1 MKAYVYK
8 LPPESQKKN
17 FLFNM
22 IGSLTNAIVSLSLM
36 IVVSYITN
44 STVAGV
50 FSIAFSTA
58 QMMYTVCVFE
68 MRNIQ
73 VTDAKREFS
82 FEHISMFRMITIAA
96 MWLFFIVFVIVRGF
110 DKETV
115 LVMIAITFYMTAAA
129 MSDLFQGNLHRNGYL
144 SIAGRSLACQ
154 VALMAIAFSVTLIIT
169 KKLIAAAITMP
180 IVVTAWIFIHDV
192 PYNNNFNKFKPK
204 FEFSIFK
211 KMFLCALPLFLSS
224 FMHQYIF
231 NSPKYAIED
240 ALSKTHQAHY
250 GYLVMPVFAINL
262 LSIFIFRP
270 QLISLSSD
278 WANGKIQSFKKT
290 VVKLY
295 LWVAA
300 VTVAALV
307 GGYLLGIPV
316 LELLYNA
323 ELSSKK
329 SIFMVLLV
337 SGGFSAASTLTLT
350 LFTTMRKQKL
360 CLIAYGVTII
370 FALIMPNIMTVK
382 WGLMGAALSY
392 LCEMALLFI
401 IMFVMFL
408 ISIKKGNESH
418 EENS

>member
-1 MKAYVYK
+1 MYTYK
-8 LPPESQKKN
+8 LPQQSSRKN

-22 IGSLTNAIVSLSLM
+22 IGSLTNAIVSLTLM
-36 IVVSYITN
+36 IVVSYFTDK
-44 STVAGV
+44 STAGV

-58 QMMYTVCVFE
+58 QMMYTICVFE

-82 FEHISMFRMITIAA
+82 FRHISMFRLLTIAA
-96 MWLFFIVFVIVRGF
+96 MWIFFVVFAIVRGF

-115 LVMIAITFYMTAAA
+115 LVMIVITLYMTVGS

-154 VALMAIAFSVTLIIT
+154 VALMAISFTVTLIIT
-169 KKLIAAAITMP
+169 RELLYAAIAMP
-180 IVVTAWIFIHDV
+180 IAVTIWIFVHDI
-192 PYNNNFNKFKPK
+192 PFNNNFDKFRPK
-204 FEFSIFK
+204 FELNAIS

-224 FMHQYIF
+224 FLHQYIF
-231 NSPKYAIED
+231 NSPKYAIEGV
-240 ALSKTHQAHY
+240 LSKADQANY

-262 LSIFIFRP
+262 LSIFVFRP
-270 QLISLSSD
+270 QLITLSED
-278 WANGKIQSFKKT
+278 WANGNFKGFKKT
-290 VVKLY
+290 ATKLY
-295 LWVAA
+295 VWVAL
-300 VTVAALV
+300 VSALALG

-323 ELSSKK
+323 DLSNEKMV
-329 SIFMVLLV
+329 FMVLLL

-350 LFTTMRKQKL
+350 LFTTMRKQVL
-360 CLIAYGVTII
+360 CLIAYGATIV
-370 FALIMPNIMTVK
+370 FALIMPDIMTSA

-392 LCEMALLFI
+392 LCEMAMLFV

-408 ISIKKGNESH
+408 ISMWRKKR
-418 EENS
+418 